1 MSRLLLLGLG
11 ICGAFTFAAGPA
23 RKPLPFPSGEYAE
36 YDVRYGKLHAGIG
49 TLGVVG
55 IDTVRGRDAYHFR
68 MTLDGGVNLLVYR
81 YDIRDTMESWVDTA
95 TFQSLRFVQH
105 QRHRGTPRSK
115 HYEIFPDRRAFID
128 GSSGEQSSVADP
140 LDDIS
145 LLYFARRQPLELGST
160 LEIPRHFKPASNPIV
175 LKVLRR
181 DTIEAAGRS
190 WPTIVVQPV
199 IRTSTMF
206 GDGRAQVWLADDS
219 TRMIVQIN
227 ARAGIGSISMRL
239 RSFQPGTA
247 SAANAR

>member
-1 MSRLLLLGLG
+1 LG
-11 ICGAFTFAAGPA
+11 FAAAPA
-23 RKPLPFPSGEYAE
+23 RRSLPFTSGEYAE
-36 YDVRYGKLHAGIG
+36 YDVRYGKLHAGTG

-95 TFQSLRFVQH
+95 TFQSLRFVQR
-105 QRHRGTPRSK
+105 QLHRGKPRNK
-115 HYEIFPDRRAFID
+115 HYEIFPERRSFSD
-128 GSSGEQSSVADP
+128 GSSGEQTSVADP

-160 LEIPRHFKPASNPIV
+160 VEIPRHFKPASNPIV
-175 LKVLRR
+175 LRVLRK
-181 DTIEAAGRS
+181 DTIEAAGRL

-219 TRMIVQIN
+219 TRTIVQIN
-227 ARAGIGSISMRL
+227 AKAGVGSISLRL
-239 RSFQPGTA
+239 RSFQPGGM
-247 SAANAR
+247 SAVNAR